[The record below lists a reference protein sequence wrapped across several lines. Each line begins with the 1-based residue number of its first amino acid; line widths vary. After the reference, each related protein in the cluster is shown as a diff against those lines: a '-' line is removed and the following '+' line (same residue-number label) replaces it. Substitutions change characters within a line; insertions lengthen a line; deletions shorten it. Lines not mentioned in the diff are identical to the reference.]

1 MHIFDKLK
9 NLGDVE
15 IPLSLVVVV
24 VAITVVMV
32 YQPKKE
38 VTFVW
43 PISMEQIKSH
53 QIHSV

>member
-43 PISMEQIKSH
+43 PVSMEQIKSH